1 MTCVAEANARFVNIS
16 WSGFEDTNPQ
26 QKTSSVAFSRGL
38 SQRQRSDYRQCAQD
52 GKGLWINCITLPT
65 LATLMSND
73 IPLKQRSDLWQQ
85 CLARLERHVPLD
97 ELNTWIRPLRLDDAQ
112 SRGISLHAPNDFVR
126 EQVQAQYLDMI
137 RDFFAAHGVARDAVV
152 IGVGSRPRQIQPKT
166 TQARQGSAIGLDDRY
181 RFASFV
187 LGNSNELAFAAASQ
201 VAQNPGTVYNPLL
214 LYGSTG
220 LGKTHL
226 LHAAG
231 HQIAEDNPGAR
242 VEYLHS
248 EKFVSEMIQAL
259 RRDGIDA
266 FKRRYRS
273 VDTLLIDDIQF
284 FAGKDRSQEEFFHTF
299 NSLLES
305 RQQIILTCDRYPK
318 EVDGIEARLR
328 SRFGWGLTVS
338 IEPPDFETRVAIL
351 QKKAL
356 ERGLELDDSVTFL
369 IAKRMRSN
377 VRDLEG
383 ALNSLIA
390 NARFS
395 GRPIDV
401 EYTQEIL
408 RDVLA
413 VHDRMITIENIQ
425 KAVADFYQLRVADL
439 LSKRR
444 TRSIARPRQMAM
456 FLAKSL
462 TQHSLPEIGN
472 AFGGRDH
479 TTVLHACRKI
489 DSLCETDARLRDDRA
504 RLTRELSA

>member
-1 MTCVAEANARFVNIS
+1 MIS
-16 WSGFEDTNPQ
+16 NQPGNSPG
-26 QKTSSVAFSRGL
+26 A
-38 SQRQRSDYRQCAQD
+38 
-52 GKGLWINCITLPT
+52 
-65 LATLMSND
+65 
-73 IPLKQRSDLWQQ
+73 LWQQ
-85 CLARLERHVPLD
+85 CLDRLERDIPLE
-97 ELNTWIRPLRLDDAQ
+97 ELNTWIRPLQLLDRPGEEIRL
-112 SRGISLHAPNDFVR
+112 IAPNDFVR
-126 EQVQAQYLDMI
+126 EQVRHSYLEAI
-137 RDFFAAHGVARDAVV
+137 RNFFAAHGFDREQVSV
-152 IGVGSRPRQIQPKT
+152 IVGGQQQRRSQPPRVTDQPRT
-166 TQARQGSAIGLDDRY
+166 AGLDEQY
-181 RFASFV
+181 QFENFV
-187 LGNSNELAFAAASQ
+187 LGKSNELAFAATRQ
-201 VAQNPGTVYNPLL
+201 VAHNPGMVYNPLL

-231 HQIAEDNPGAR
+231 HFIARANPEAR
-242 VEYLHS
+242 VLYLHS

-259 RRDGIDA
+259 RRDSIDE

-299 NSLLES
+299 NALLES

-328 SRFGWGLTVS
+328 SRFGWGLTVA

-351 QKKAL
+351 MKKAAD
-356 ERGLELDDSVTFL
+356 RGLELPEDVVFL
-369 IAKRMRSN
+369 IAKRIRSN

-395 GRPIDV
+395 GREINVD
-401 EYTQEIL
+401 YTQEIL

-413 VHDRMITIENIQ
+413 VHDRLITMENIQ
-425 KAVADFYQLRVADL
+425 KTVADFYQLRVNDL
-439 LSKRR
+439 LSRRR

-456 FLAKSL
+456 FLAKAL
-462 TQHSLPEIGN
+462 TEHSLPEIGD

-479 TTVLHACRKI
+479 TTVLHACRTI
-489 DSLCETDARLRDDRA
+489 ENLCETDSRLRDERA
-504 RLTRELSA
+504 RLMRELTS

>member
-1 MTCVAEANARFVNIS
+1 M
-16 WSGFEDTNPQ
+16 
-26 QKTSSVAFSRGL
+26 TSSSL
-38 SQRQRSDYRQCAQD
+38 PSAQ
-52 GKGLWINCITLPT
+52 IE
-65 LATLMSND
+65 
-73 IPLKQRSDLWQQ
+73 LWQL
-85 CLARLERHVPLD
+85 CLERLERQVPLD
-97 ELNTWIRPLRLDDAQ
+97 ELNTWIRPLRLA
-112 SRGISLHAPNDFVR
+112 GAGPGEILLHAPNDFVC
-126 EQVQAQYLDMI
+126 EQVRASYLDLI
-137 RDFFAAHGVARDAVV
+137 RDFFASHGMAREQVS
-152 IGVGSRPRQIQPKT
+152 IQVGDQPQRSSKT
-166 TQARQGSAIGLDDRY
+166 SKRSSGATHGLDDRY
-181 RFASFV
+181 RFENFV
-187 LGNSNELAFAAASQ
+187 LGNSNELAFAATSQ
-201 VAQNPGTVYNPLL
+201 VAKNPGTVYNPLL

-231 HQIAEDNPGAR
+231 HQIAADNPDAR
-242 VEYLHS
+242 VMYLHS

-259 RRDGIDA
+259 RRDSIDA

-351 QKKAL
+351 QKKAV
-356 ERGLELDDSVTFL
+356 ERDLELDDQVAFL
-369 IAKRMRSN
+369 IAKRIRSH

-395 GRPIDV
+395 GRPIDLA
-401 EYTQEIL
+401 YTQEIL

-413 VHDRMITIENIQ
+413 VHDRLITIENIQ
-425 KAVADFYQLRVADL
+425 KTVADFYQLRVADL

-456 FLAKSL
+456 FLAKAL
-462 TQHSLPEIGN
+462 TEHSLPEIGN

-489 DSLCETDARLRDDRA
+489 ESLCETDGRLREDRA
-504 RLTRELSA
+504 RLTRELSS

>member
-1 MTCVAEANARFVNIS
+1 
-16 WSGFEDTNPQ
+16 
-26 QKTSSVAFSRGL
+26 
-38 SQRQRSDYRQCAQD
+38 
-52 GKGLWINCITLPT
+52 
-65 LATLMSND
+65 MSTTQ
-73 IPLKQRSDLWQQ
+73 PPEPESELWQQ
-85 CLARLERHVPLD
+85 CLSRLERQVPLD
-97 ELNTWIRPLRLDDAQ
+97 ELNTWLRPLRVAAGQ
-112 SRGISLHAPNDFVR
+112 SGQFRLHAPNDFVR
-126 EQVQAQYLDMI
+126 DQVEANYLAMI
-137 RDFFAAHGVARDAVV
+137 RDFLASHGYPRAGVVVMVDDRPAR
-152 IGVGSRPRQIQPKT
+152 GPRPERSAP
-166 TQARQGSAIGLDDRY
+166 ARQSGLDDRY
-181 RFASFV
+181 DFDNFV
-187 LGNSNELAFAAASQ
+187 LGKSNELAYAAARQ
-201 VAQNPGTVYNPLL
+201 VAQSPGTVYNPLL

-231 HQIAEDNPGAR
+231 RYIAEANPAAR
-242 VEYLHS
+242 IMYLHS

-259 RRDGIDA
+259 RRDSIDQ

-318 EVDGIEARLR
+318 EVDGLESRLR

-351 QKKAL
+351 QKKAA
-356 ERGLELDDSVTFL
+356 ERDLHLDDQVAFL

-395 GRPIDV
+395 GRSIDLD
-401 EYTQEIL
+401 YTQEIL

-413 VHDRMITIENIQ
+413 VHDRLLTIENIQ
-425 KAVADFYQLRVADL
+425 KTVADFYQLRVADL

-462 TQHSLPEIGN
+462 TDHSLPEIGS

-489 DSLCETDARLRDDRA
+489 ESLCETDGRLRDERA
-504 RLTRELSA
+504 RLTRELST

>member
-1 MTCVAEANARFVNIS
+1 M
-16 WSGFEDTNPQ
+16 SGQQQQEDI
-26 QKTSSVAFSRGL
+26 A
-38 SQRQRSDYRQCAQD
+38 A
-52 GKGLWINCITLPT
+52 
-65 LATLMSND
+65 
-73 IPLKQRSDLWQQ
+73 LWQQ
-85 CLARLERHVPLD
+85 CLDRLERHVPLE
-97 ELNTWIRPLRLDDAQ
+97 ELNTWIRPLQLVSGNGGNGSKVRL
-112 SRGISLHAPNDFVR
+112 SAPNDLVR
-126 EQVQAQYLDMI
+126 EQVRTYYLDMV
-137 RDFFAAHGVARDAVV
+137 REFFAHHGFDSDQVVIDVGGQSNRSTTPSAAAARDGGAF
-152 IGVGSRPRQIQPKT
+152 
-166 TQARQGSAIGLDDRY
+166 GLDDRY
-181 RFASFV
+181 HFDNFV
-187 LGNSNELAFAAASQ
+187 LGKSNELAFAAAQQ
-201 VAQNPGTVYNPLL
+201 VASSPGTAYNPLL

-231 HQIAEDNPGAR
+231 HFIAENNPGAR
-242 VEYLHS
+242 VMYLHS

-259 RRDGIDA
+259 RRNSIDA

-284 FAGKDRSQEEFFHTF
+284 FAGKDRTQEEFFHTF
-299 NSLLES
+299 NALLES

-351 QKKAL
+351 QKKAT
-356 ERGLELDDSVTFL
+356 ERGLDLDESVAFL
-369 IAKRMRSN
+369 VAKRIRSH

-395 GRPIDV
+395 GRTID
-401 EYTQEIL
+401 EDYTHEIL

-413 VHDRMITIENIQ
+413 VHDRLITIENIQ
-425 KAVADFYQLRVADL
+425 KVVADFYQLRVADL
-439 LSKRR
+439 LSRR
-444 TRSIARPRQMAM
+444 RSRSIARPRQMAM
-456 FLAKSL
+456 FLAKEL
-462 TQHSLPEIGN
+462 TEHSLPEIGN

-489 DSLCETDARLRDDRA
+489 QSLCESDGRLREERA
-504 RLTRELSA
+504 RLTRELSS